1 MPELIWKQGRCTK
14 ALLAL
19 EEFRTHFGPEL
30 NTEELGSAP
39 NSERSGAVSGN
50 SSSIRLLQESSE
62 HLSHNTL
69 ASQEDGAKV

>member
-1 MPELIWKQGRCTK
+1 MIWKQGRCTK

-30 NTEELGSAP
+30 NTEELGYAP

-50 SSSIRLLQESSE
+50 SSSIRLLKRA
-62 HLSHNTL
+62 
-69 ASQEDGAKV
+69 AST